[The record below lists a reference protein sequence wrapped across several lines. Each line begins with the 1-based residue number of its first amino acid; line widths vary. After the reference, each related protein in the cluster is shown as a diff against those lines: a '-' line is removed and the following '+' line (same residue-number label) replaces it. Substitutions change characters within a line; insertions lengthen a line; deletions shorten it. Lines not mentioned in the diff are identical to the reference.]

1 MKKIFLAII
10 FISLIGQYS
19 CIIDQDKYKETEIF
33 EEFET
38 QKGFLILHLPP
49 VLFKVVMSLSDE
61 DRIEA
66 KEILDKIDLIKVLF
80 FQESENTN
88 LTVTELKSKIHE
100 NIKGYEYNLL
110 TRIAEKDT
118 DISIYIID
126 KEDVIHEVLVL
137 MESDDEYVGF
147 NLVGKLTKE
156 EVFKVYKMI
165 NTENIQNI
173 EN

>member
-1 MKKIFLAII
+1 MKKLFLAII
-10 FISLIGQYS
+10 FILLAGQYS

-61 DRIEA
+61 DRTET
-66 KEILDKIDLIKVLF
+66 KKILDKVDVIKVLF

-88 LTVTELKSKIHE
+88 LTVSELKSKIHE
-100 NIKGYEYNLL
+100 NIKGFEYNLL
-110 TRIAEKDT
+110 TRIAEEDT
-118 DISIYIID
+118 DISIYVID
-126 KEDVIHEVLVL
+126 KEDVICEVLVL
-137 MESDDEYVGF
+137 MESDDEYIGF

>member
-1 MKKIFLAII
+1 MKKIFFALI

-19 CIIDQDKYKETEIF
+19 CIIDQDRYKETEIF

-49 VLFKVVMSLSDE
+49 VLFKMVMSLSDE
-61 DRIEA
+61 TRAES
-66 KEILDKIDLIKVLF
+66 KEILDKVEVIKILF
-80 FQESENTN
+80 FQESENTKF
-88 LTVTELKSKIHE
+88 TVSELKSKIHE
-100 NIKGYEYNLL
+100 NLKEFEYNLL
-110 TRIAEKDT
+110 TRIAKEDT
-118 DISIYIID
+118 DVSIYTID
-126 KEDVIHEVLVL
+126 KESVIYEVLVL

-173 EN
+173 QN